1 MERVT
6 DSTQTSVVPVG
17 ISMDFFDQPLPA
29 PGVAEFVSKTMLAS
43 AYRNRFAQQS
53 HRRSAWRS
61 QSASPLLI
69 ELGVVANEESP
80 NSELPSMSPKRE
92 PRFWTREN
100 APLIILGVGLVLVLI
115 AAGILLWVINVAP
128 FIP

>member
-1 MERVT
+1 ME
-6 DSTQTSVVPVG
+6 
-17 ISMDFFDQPLPA
+17 FFGQPLPA
-29 PGVAEFVSKTMLAS
+29 PGVAAFVPKTMLAS
-43 AYRNRFAQQS
+43 AYRNRFAQQF

-69 ELGVVANEESP
+69 ELGVAANEESP

-92 PRFWTREN
+92 PRFWNREN

-115 AAGILLWVINVAP
+115 AAGILLWVINVARFVP
-128 FIP
+128 